1 MANNH
6 DVLRVRHQYNVNQNQ
21 RNRNRAAKSFDYL
34 WRKNITY
41 KIVTE
46 PCRKTML
53 IYIQIL
59 KKNWN

>member
-34 WRKNITY
+34 
-41 KIVTE
+41 
-46 PCRKTML
+46 
-53 IYIQIL
+53 
-59 KKNWN
+59 